1 MTPIQVDRQS
11 FGMHDISI
19 PHDVT
24 PIGDIAAAF
33 PSNDIQ
39 TTAANAAEAEVAR
52 ETQIANESNQGS
64 LTICHSTFYIAN
76 FFSFQYFLSE
86 RT

>member
-33 PSNDIQ
+33 PSNDIH
-39 TTAANAAEAEVAR
+39 TTAANGTEAEVAR
-52 ETQIANESNQGS
+52 ETQIANESNQGH
-64 LTICHSTFYIAN
+64 LAICHSTFYVVN
-76 FFSFQYFLSE
+76 SF
-86 RT
+86 

>member
-39 TTAANAAEAEVAR
+39 TTAANATEAEVAR
-52 ETQIANESNQGS
+52 ETQIANESNQGH
-64 LTICHSTFYIAN
+64 LEQFVIQRFFYVVY
-76 FFSFQYFLSE
+76 SF
-86 RT
+86 